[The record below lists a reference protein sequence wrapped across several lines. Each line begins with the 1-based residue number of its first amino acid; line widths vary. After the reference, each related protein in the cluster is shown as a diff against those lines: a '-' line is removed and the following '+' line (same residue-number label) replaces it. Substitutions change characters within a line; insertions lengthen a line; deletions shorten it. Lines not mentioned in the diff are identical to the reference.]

1 MRRLAVG
8 RTHSLLVLPLRPL
21 GLPLTLSLGAH
32 RGGLGTLLPVLLFA
46 FVGGTILSRIVGR
59 FLGAAGAGIGA
70 AVMGYSA
77 VGSLLLALAIA
88 AGIFVLVLL
97 IGGGIVL
104 EGAINAQQLTSYVM
118 YVEFVT
124 AASLSVCDQ
133 WGPFMEALGAS
144 ERVIGYLDLPPAPQ
158 VAPGVTL
165 PDWSGRVRL
174 PLRPW
179 SIPLSRN

>member
-1 MRRLAVG
+1 MA
-8 RTHSLLVLPLRPL
+8 
-21 GLPLTLSLGAH
+21 
-32 RGGLGTLLPVLLFA
+32 
-46 FVGGTILSRIVGR
+46 
-59 FLGAAGAGIGA
+59 
-70 AVMGYSA
+70 
-77 VGSLLLALAIA
+77 
-88 AGIFVLVLL
+88 
-97 IGGGIVL
+97 L

-165 PDWSGRVRL
+165 PDWSGRVRRR
-174 PLRPW
+174 PLCCTHWCTASACRTAGYA
-179 SIPLSRN
+179 RD